1 MTALGR
7 ESLMGAAVFL
17 PGWLREKKQCPSTQ
31 LWKDTM
37 FCPQAFKKVGVRG
50 FELPTS
56 TSRTWHA
63 NQLRYTPCFFS
74 AAKLTQ

>member
-17 PGWLREKKQCPSTQ
+17 VGWLQEKKQCPSTQ

-37 FCPQAFKKVGVRG
+37 FCPQAFKKSRG
-50 FELPTS
+50 ERIRTS
-56 TSRTWHA
+56 DLHVPNVAR
-63 NQLRYTPCFFS
+63 
-74 AAKLTQ
+74 

>member
-17 PGWLREKKQCPSTQ
+17 AGWLREKKQCPSTQ

-37 FCPQAFKKVGVRG
+37 FCPQAFKKSG
-50 FELPTS
+50 
-56 TSRTWHA
+56 
-63 NQLRYTPCFFS
+63 
-74 AAKLTQ
+74 